1 MMKAGAIARAGLLCL
16 PLLCGRALAADLY
29 AGEGND
35 LRWDNTLRYST
46 AFRLAAQDGALIAN
60 PNTDDGDRDFDPG
73 LVSSRIDVVS
83 QLDFSTANF
92 GIRISG
98 AGWYDSVYT
107 ERDDNNSPA
116 TFNPLSVPHDK
127 FTAAVRD
134 LHGSHVELSDAFAHG
149 DFTLGDMPVSVR
161 AGRYALIL
169 GESLFFPQNAIA
181 AGQSSVDDI
190 KAISEPQAETPEI
203 VLPVTQASVALFPS
217 PDVAVTLYNQF
228 EWRKDRLPGVGSYF
242 SAVDFL
248 DTGGERL
255 LLGGGRYL
263 VRSHDLYAPGLGQF
277 GAAVQVTDSD
287 FSYGFYALRFNAKNP
302 EIYLYPDPAKPDG
315 NAGTYN
321 LVYPQGIEIYGASFS
336 TYLGD
341 SNIAGEISGRR
352 NMPLLAGPIAVPA
365 GVFADGSDHPLY
377 PVGDTLHAQV
387 STVSLLRASDWW
399 NGAALS
405 LELAAND
412 RLDIVKN
419 ASALAPGRD
428 PFAMAVQATFEP
440 QYFQVL
446 PSLDISIPIAL
457 GYGLIGRSSIDSS
470 DNAGAGNFG
479 IGISATYRS
488 VWETKFALT
497 EFLGAPAHQP
507 FADRGFLSLSIQR
520 TF

>member
-1 MMKAGAIARAGLLCL
+1 MKAGAVALAGTLCL
-16 PLLCGRALAADLY
+16 PLLCGCAAAADLY
-29 AGEGND
+29 STGTLD

-46 AFRLAAQDGALIAN
+46 AFRLAPRDAALVAN

-73 LVSSRIDVVS
+73 LVSNRADVVS
-83 QLDFSTANF
+83 QVDFTADNV

-107 ERDDNNSPA
+107 ARNDNDSPA

-134 LHGSHVELSDAFAHG
+134 LHGNHVELSDAFVHG
-149 DFTLGDMPVSVR
+149 DFTLGDLPVSVR

-169 GESLFFPQNAIA
+169 GESLFFPQNGIA
-181 AGQSSVDDI
+181 AGQSTVDDI
-190 KAISEPQAETPEI
+190 KAIGEPQAETPEI
-203 VLPVTQASVALFPS
+203 VLPVAQASVVLFPE

-255 LLGGGRYL
+255 LLGGGRWL
-263 VRSHDLYAPGLGQF
+263 VRAPDLHPPSLGQF
-277 GAAVQVTDSD
+277 GGAIQVTDSD
-287 FSYGFYALRFNAKNP
+287 FSYGFYALRYDSKSP
-302 EIYLYPDPAKPDG
+302 QVYLHPDPSIPAG
-315 NAGTYN
+315 NAGTYE

-341 SNIAGEISGRR
+341 SNVAGEISGRR
-352 NMPLLAGPIAVPA
+352 NMPLMSGPLVVSP
-365 GVFADGSDHPLY
+365 GMPADGSDHPLY
-377 PVGDTLHAQV
+377 AVGDTLHAQV
-387 STVSLLRASDWW
+387 STVSLLHDSDWW
-399 NGAALS
+399 NGAALTF
-405 LELAAND
+405 ELAAND
-412 RLDIVKN
+412 RLDVTRN
-419 ASALAPGRD
+419 PSALAAGRN
-428 PFAMAVQATFEP
+428 PFALAMQATFEP

-446 PSLDISIPIAL
+446 PSLDISVPVSF
-457 GYGLIGRSSIDSS
+457 GYDLVGRSSIDGSE
-470 DNAGAGNFG
+470 NAATGNFG

-488 VWETKFALT
+488 VWEAKLALT
-497 EFLGAPAHQP
+497 EFLGTPARQP
-507 FADRGFLSLSIQR
+507 FADRGFIALSVQR